1 MPLRAAS
8 SSSSDAVTGD
18 GRGSELPGSLTVVGT
33 GFMGAGHMTPEAL
46 AHIDR
51 ADKLFYLGGDAATRM
66 WIEGRNP
73 TSESLYGEY
82 EVGGLRRD
90 AYKRMSGRMLEP
102 VREGLDVCVA
112 FYGHPGVFV
121 DPSHRAIGIARA
133 EGRRARMLPGVSAED
148 CLFADCLIDPVE
160 SGCHSY
166 EATDFLKRRPRF
178 DPDGSLVL
186 WQVGGV
192 GVRTYEREGLW
203 SEEGLRELIDLLLGS
218 YGPDHEVV
226 VYEAAVFAVCEPS
239 IVRVPLSRVPD
250 VRVTTST
257 TLYVPPR
264 GATAPPENPPRAGAR
279 GGSLTVVG
287 TGYNVAGQVTQEARA
302 HIERADRVFYLLSDP
317 FTSAHVRELAGDAE
331 SLHDAYWDGRSGKDA
346 CEDMTARI
354 VAPLEEGRR
363 VVAAFYGH
371 PAIFVPPAHRAV
383 SRARESGFHAQMLPA
398 ISAADCLFADLGVDP
413 GRRGCQMYEST
424 DFMEHERPVETGT
437 PMVILQAGAVG
448 VREYTS
454 EIAGGR
460 EGFVALA
467 ERIAGFHGPDHEVV
481 LYEMPQNPMHEPRM
495 ERFRLDDAGDIA
507 LTVYSTLYVPSD
519 AGPEAERPPD

>member
-1 MPLRAAS
+1 M
-8 SSSSDAVTGD
+8 TG
-18 GRGSELPGSLTVVGT
+18 GGSAPPGSLTVVGT
-33 GFMGAGHMTPEAL
+33 GFMGAGHITPEAL

-51 ADKLFYLGGDAATRM
+51 ADRLFYLGGDAATRM

-90 AYKRMSGRMLEP
+90 AYRRMSSRMLEP

-121 DPSHRAIGIARA
+121 DPSHRAIRIARA

-148 CLFADCLIDPVE
+148 CLFADCLIDPVG

-166 EATDFLKRRPRF
+166 EATDFLKRRPGF
-178 DPDGSLVL
+178 DTSGSLVL

-203 SEEGLRELIDLLLGS
+203 SESGLRELVEHLLGF
-218 YGPDHEVV
+218 YDADHEVV

-257 TLYVPPR
+257 TLFVPPV
-264 GATAPPENPPRAGAR
+264 GYAWPPDEPPGESAR
-279 GGSLTVVG
+279 PGTLTVVG
-287 TGYNVAGQVTQEARA
+287 TGYNVAGQVTAEARA
-302 HIERADRVFYLLSDP
+302 HIERADRVFYLMSDP
-317 FTSAHVRELAGDAE
+317 FTSAHVRELARRPE
-331 SLHDAYWDGRSGKDA
+331 SLHDAYREGRSGMEA
-346 CEDMTARI
+346 CEDMTARMI
-354 VAPLEEGRR
+354 AAVERGER

-383 SRARESGFHAQMLPA
+383 RRAREAGFRARMLPA
-398 ISAADCLFADLGVDP
+398 ISALDCLFADVGVDP
-413 GRRGCQMYEST
+413 GRRGCQTWEST
-424 DFMEHERPVETGT
+424 DFMENDRPLETDT
-437 PMVILQAGAVG
+437 PAIILQAGAVG
-448 VREYTS
+448 VREYTA
-454 EIAGGR
+454 EIAGR
-460 EGFVALA
+460 RDGFIALA
-467 ERIAGFHGPDHEVV
+467 ARLAAFHGPDHEAV
-481 LYEMPQNPMHEPRM
+481 LYETPQNPLHEPRI
-495 ERFRLDDAGDIA
+495 ERFPLRAAGDMD
-507 LTVYSTLYVPSD
+507 LTVYSTLYVPSA
-519 AGPEAERPPD
+519 AGPDAERPPD